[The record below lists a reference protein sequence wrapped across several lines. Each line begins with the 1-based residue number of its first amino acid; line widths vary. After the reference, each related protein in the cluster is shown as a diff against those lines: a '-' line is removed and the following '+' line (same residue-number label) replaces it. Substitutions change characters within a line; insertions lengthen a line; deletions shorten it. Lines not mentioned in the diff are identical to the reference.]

1 MRPHLE
7 GDATLP
13 GESAATLSV
22 RLRSQARFVAQPVEN
37 MFSKMARSMLRE
49 IRMHSKQE
57 LIQHI
62 HLYFQEVNAAPGVF
76 RWRYKMD
83 EVSVD

>member
-22 RLRSQARFVAQPVEN
+22 RLRSQARFVAQSGGEHVQQDGAQLG
-37 MFSKMARSMLRE
+37 FV
-49 IRMHSKQE
+49 Q
-57 LIQHI
+57 
-62 HLYFQEVNAAPGVF
+62 V
-76 RWRYKMD
+76 
-83 EVSVD
+83 

>member
-1 MRPHLE
+1 
-7 GDATLP
+7 
-13 GESAATLSV
+13 
-22 RLRSQARFVAQPVEN
+22 

-49 IRMHSKQE
+49 IRVHSKQAHPA
-57 LIQHI
+57 IQRI
-62 HLYFQEVNAAPGVF
+62 HLYFQEMNAAPVVF